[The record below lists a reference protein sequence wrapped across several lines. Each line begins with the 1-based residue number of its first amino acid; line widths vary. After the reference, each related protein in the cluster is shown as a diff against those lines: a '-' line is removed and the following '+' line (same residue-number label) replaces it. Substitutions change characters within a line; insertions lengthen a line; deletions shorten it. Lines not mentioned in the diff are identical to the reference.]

1 MITKEKNSDVF
12 DIQSFIAKATKGETP
27 NEAGKPDLESEP
39 TIPVDLNGSAV
50 CGRAMGEDLHSSF
63 RPLNEAVVADYVK
76 NQSHLA
82 DILGG
87 TSTEWSIKEVGDGN
101 LNYVYIL
108 IGPKGSFVLKQV
120 CIELIDLCFV

>member
-1 MITKEKNSDVF
+1 M
-12 DIQSFIAKATKGETP
+12 
-27 NEAGKPDLESEP
+27 
-39 TIPVDLNGSAV
+39 NGPAV
-50 CGRAMGEDLHSSF
+50 CGRAMGEDLRSSF
-63 RPLNEAVVADYVK
+63 RPLNESLVADYVK
-76 NQSHLA
+76 NQSHLV

-120 CIELIDLCFV
+120 CIKLIDLCFV

>member
-1 MITKEKNSDVF
+1 M
-12 DIQSFIAKATKGETP
+12 
-27 NEAGKPDLESEP
+27 
-39 TIPVDLNGSAV
+39 NGPAV

-63 RPLNEAVVADYVK
+63 RPLNEALVADYVK
-76 NQSHLA
+76 NQSHLV

-120 CIELIDLCFV
+120 CIKLIDLCFV